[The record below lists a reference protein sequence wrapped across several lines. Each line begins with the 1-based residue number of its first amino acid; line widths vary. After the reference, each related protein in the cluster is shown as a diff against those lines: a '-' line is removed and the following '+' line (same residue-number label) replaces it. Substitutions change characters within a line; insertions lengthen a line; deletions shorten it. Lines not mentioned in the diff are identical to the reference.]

1 MSQHERVEV
10 RVYAC
15 ASTARECHATA
26 RSLDDL
32 RQPAPVRSDRL
43 RRVEMTGSNDEREFL
58 KGTRVNC
65 ELARQAVERIADT
78 LNFIAVQ
85 VTVENGQI
93 NATLGM
99 GKPKF
104 VNHQDIMPSIMVSKM
119 TRPQRGSNRALAICS
134 EGSHRR

>member
-1 MSQHERVEV
+1 
-10 RVYAC
+10 
-15 ASTARECHATA
+15 
-26 RSLDDL
+26 
-32 RQPAPVRSDRL
+32 
-43 RRVEMTGSNDEREFL
+43 MTGSNDEREFL